1 MAQARNAGHRKS
13 RRLAPILVRCSLV
26 IVLCLS
32 AIASASAKDLNVLI
46 RITYAAFVAEQGS
59 SMCDL
64 PRLSLPTEDR
74 AVFVEAKSYAN
85 WIKQQIS
92 AGLSDQDVQYVLTSA
107 ATRAYGEMR
116 QVIEVL
122 KSNPPDVE
130 TTELYR
136 WCTGTMKGI
145 AEKVVG
151 AYTRQ
156 PNTIEQIIKKAKEQ

>member
-1 MAQARNAGHRKS
+1 
-13 RRLAPILVRCSLV
+13 
-26 IVLCLS
+26 
-32 AIASASAKDLNVLI
+32 
-46 RITYAAFVAEQGS
+46 
-59 SMCDL
+59 
-64 PRLSLPTEDR
+64 
-74 AVFVEAKSYAN
+74 VFVEAKSYAN